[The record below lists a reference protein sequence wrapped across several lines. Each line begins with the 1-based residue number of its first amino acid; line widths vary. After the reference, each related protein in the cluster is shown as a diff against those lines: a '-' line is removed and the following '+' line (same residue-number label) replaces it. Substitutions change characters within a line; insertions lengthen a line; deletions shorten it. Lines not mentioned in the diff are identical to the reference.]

1 MYGKLC
7 VYLRCGFGARKN
19 RRTTRTIFERY
30 RMKKKTKELVYLRS
44 RPRKDGTQALF
55 LRATVNG
62 TRKDEYLKLYLVPER
77 TKADREKNRETL
89 ALAESIKAQRIVEL
103 QQMKFGIDA
112 PIVKDVLF
120 YDYMQT
126 IIDRKDGTTKTS
138 WQNCRAH
145 LLRYE
150 PNMKLKIGDITPRWV
165 QGFRDYLDEKAMQW
179 AIDDRKRDV
188 EPKPIAQGTK
198 ALMFQKL
205 CTVFNLAVK
214 EGVLA
219 RNPSLNVERFKEP
232 ESDREFLSVEEMR
245 HLATVPAPSEV
256 LGRAFFF
263 SCLTGLRWSDIEK
276 LTWHEVQKVGDVT
289 RIVFKQKKTRS
300 QEYLDI
306 NDQAVALM
314 GDRGEDSARVFPGL
328 GAIQQ
333 ARIGIAAWVKSAG
346 INKHITFHCARH
358 SFAIMMLDAGVDL
371 YTLSKLMGHKSI
383 ESTQIYAKILDKHK
397 QAAITRIP
405 KIF

>member
-1 MYGKLC
+1 MCIFAVRNWCAGKFAHHAHHL
-7 VYLRCGFGARKN
+7 
-19 RRTTRTIFERY
+19 FEY
-30 RMKKKTKELVYLRS
+30 YKMKKKTKELVYLRS

-62 TRKDEYLKLYLVPER
+62 VRKDEYLKLYLVPER
-77 TKADREKNRETL
+77 TKADREMNRETL

-103 QQMKFGIDA
+103 QQMKFGIDT
-112 PIVKDVLF
+112 PVVKDILF
-120 YDYMQT
+120 YDYIQT

-145 LLRYE
+145 LLLYE
-150 PNMKLKIGDITPRWV
+150 PNLKLKIGDITPRWV

-179 AIDDRKRDV
+179 AIDNRKRDV
-188 EPKPIAQGTK
+188 DPKPIAQGTK

-219 RNPSLNVERFKEP
+219 RNPSLNVERFKES

-306 NDQAVALM
+306 NDQAVSMM
-314 GDRGEDSARVFPGL
+314 GDHGEDCAKVFPGL

>member
-1 MYGKLC
+1 M
-7 VYLRCGFGARKN
+7 
-19 RRTTRTIFERY
+19 RTILSETCE
-30 RMKKKTKELVYLRS
+30 MKEKTKELVYLRS
-44 RPRKDGTQALF
+44 RPRKDGTMSLF

-62 TRKDEYLKLYLVPER
+62 VRKDEYLKLYLVPER
-77 TKADREKNRETL
+77 TKADREKNRNTL
-89 ALAESIKAQRIVEL
+89 ALAESIKAQRVVEL
-103 QQMKFGIDA
+103 QQMRFGIDA
-112 PIVKDVLF
+112 PVVKDVLF
-120 YDYMQT
+120 YDYMQAV
-126 IIDRKDGTTKTS
+126 IDRKEGTTKTS

-150 PNMKLKIGDITPRWV
+150 PNLKLKISDITPRWV
-165 QGFRDYLDEKAMQW
+165 RGFRDYLDEKAMQW
-179 AIDDRKRDV
+179 AIDDRKREV
-188 EPKPIAQGTK
+188 EPRQLAQGTK

-214 EGVLA
+214 EGLLA

-245 HLATVPAPSEV
+245 HLAAVPAPSEV

-276 LTWHEVQKVGDVT
+276 LTWHEVGKVGNVT

-300 QEYLDI
+300 REYLDV
-306 NDQAVALM
+306 NDQAVTLM
-314 GDRGEDSARVFPGL
+314 GERGEDGARVFAGL
-328 GAIQQ
+328 GTIQQ
-333 ARIGIAAWVKSAG
+333 ARISIAAWVKAAG

-383 ESTQIYAKILDKHK
+383 ESTQMYATILDKHK

>member
-1 MYGKLC
+1 M
-7 VYLRCGFGARKN
+7 
-19 RRTTRTIFERY
+19 T
-30 RMKKKTKELVYLRS
+30 KKTKELVYLRS
-44 RPRKDGTQALF
+44 RPRKDGTLALF

-62 TRKDEYLKLYLVPER
+62 VRKDEYLKLYLVPER
-77 TKADREKNRETL
+77 TKGDREKNRETL
-89 ALAESIKAQRIVEL
+89 ALAESIKAQRIVEI

-112 PIVKDVLF
+112 PVVRDVLF
-120 YDYMQT
+120 YDYLQS
-126 IIDRKDGTTKTS
+126 IIDRKDGTTKVS

-145 LLRYE
+145 LLRYDS
-150 PNMKLKIGDITPRWV
+150 NLKLRITDITPRWV

-179 AIDDRKRDV
+179 AIDDRKREV
-188 EPKPIAQGTK
+188 EPKPIAEGTK

-205 CTVFNLAVK
+205 CSVLNFAVK
-214 EGVLA
+214 EGVLL
-219 RNPSLNVERFKEP
+219 RNPSLNVERFKET
-232 ESDREFLSVEEMR
+232 ESDREFLTVDEMR
-245 HLATVPAPSEV
+245 HLATIPAPSEM

-263 SCLTGLRWSDIEK
+263 SCLTGLRWSDVEK
-276 LTWHEVQKVGDVT
+276 LTWHEVQKVGEVT

-306 NDQAVALM
+306 NDQAVVLM
-314 GDRGEDSARVFPGL
+314 GDRGEDNARVFPGL

-333 ARIGIAAWVKSAG
+333 ARVGIAAWVKSAG

-397 QAAITRIP
+397 QAAISLIP
-405 KIF
+405 KLF

>member
-1 MYGKLC
+1 
-7 VYLRCGFGARKN
+7 
-19 RRTTRTIFERY
+19 
-30 RMKKKTKELVYLRS
+30 MKKKTKELVYLRS
-44 RPRKDGTQALF
+44 RPRTDGTLSLF

-62 TRKDEYLKLYLVPER
+62 VRKDEYLKLYLVPER

-103 QQMKFGIDA
+103 QQMKFGIDT
-112 PIVKDVLF
+112 PIVKEVLF

-145 LLRYE
+145 LLRYD
-150 PNMKLKIGDITPRWV
+150 PNLKLKIGDITPRWV

-188 EPKPIAQGTK
+188 EPMPIAQGTK

-214 EGVLA
+214 EGVLV
-219 RNPSLNVERFKEP
+219 RNPSLNVERFKET
-232 ESDREFLSVEEMR
+232 ESDREFLTVEEIR
-245 HLATVPAPSEV
+245 HLTTVPAPSEV

-263 SCLTGLRWSDIEK
+263 SCLTGLRWSDVEK
-276 LTWHEVQKVGDVT
+276 LAWHEVQKVGDVT
-289 RIVFKQKKTRS
+289 RIVFKQKKTQS

-306 NDQAVALM
+306 NDQAVLLM
-314 GDRGEDSARVFPGL
+314 GERGDDNARVFPNL
-328 GAIQQ
+328 GALQQ
-333 ARIGIAAWVKSAG
+333 ARVSITAWVKSAG

-371 YTLSKLMGHKSI
+371 YTLSKLMGHRSI

-397 QAAITRIP
+397 QAAITLIP

>member
-1 MYGKLC
+1 MVRGKI
-7 VYLRCGFGARKN
+7 GAPGAPF
-19 RRTTRTIFERY
+19 FERY

-77 TKADREKNRETL
+77 TRADREKNRETL

-138 WQNCRAH
+138 WQNCRSH

-150 PNMKLKIGDITPRWV
+150 PNLKLKIGDITPRWV
-165 QGFRDYLDEKAMQW
+165 QGFRDYLDGKAMQW
-179 AIDDRKRDV
+179 DIDARKRDV
-188 EPKPIAQGTK
+188 EPKGISQGTK

-205 CTVFNLAVK
+205 CTVFNLAVR

-276 LTWHEVQKVGDVT
+276 LRWHEVQKVGDVT
-289 RIVFKQKKTRS
+289 RIVFKQKKTGSR
-300 QEYLDI
+300 EYLDI
-306 NDQAVALM
+306 SDQAVSLM
-314 GDRGEDSARVFPGL
+314 GNRGEDGEEVFQGL

-333 ARIGIAAWVKSAG
+333 ARVGIAAWVRSAG

-383 ESTQIYAKILDKHK
+383 ESTQIYAKILDRHK

>member
-1 MYGKLC
+1 MCIFAVRFWCAHKSAHQTHLFEFYG
-7 VYLRCGFGARKN
+7 
-19 RRTTRTIFERY
+19 
-30 RMKKKTKELVYLRS
+30 MKKKAKELVYLRS
-44 RPRKDGTQALF
+44 RPRKDGTLSLF

-89 ALAESIKAQRIVEL
+89 ALAESIRAKRVVEL
-103 QQMKFGIDA
+103 QQKKFGMDVTV
-112 PIVKDVLF
+112 VKDVLF
-120 YDYMQT
+120 YDYLQA
-126 IIDRKDGTTKTS
+126 IIDRKDGTTKVS

-150 PNMKLKIGDITPRWV
+150 PDLRLRLADITPRWV
-165 QGFRDYLDEKAMQW
+165 QGFRDYLDDKAMQW

-198 ALMFQKL
+198 ALLFQKL
-205 CTVFNLAVK
+205 CAVFNLAVK
-214 EGVLA
+214 EGILS
-219 RNPSLNVERFKEP
+219 RNPSMNVERFKEP
-232 ESDREFLSVEEMR
+232 ESNREFLTVEEMR

-263 SCLTGLRWSDIEK
+263 SCLTGLRWSDIVK
-276 LTWHEVQKVGDVT
+276 LRWHEVQVIGGIT
-289 RIVFKQKKTRS
+289 RIVFRQKKTGS

-306 NDQAVALM
+306 NGQAVALM
-314 GDRGEDSARVFPGL
+314 GERGEDDAKVFPGL
-328 GAIQQ
+328 GTLQQ
-333 ARIGIAAWVKSAG
+333 GRMGVTAWVRAAG

-371 YTLSKLMGHKSI
+371 YTLSKLMGHQSI

-397 QAAITRIP
+397 QVAITLIP
-405 KIF
+405 KLF

>member
-1 MYGKLC
+1 M
-7 VYLRCGFGARKN
+7 
-19 RRTTRTIFERY
+19 
-30 RMKKKTKELVYLRS
+30 MKKTKELVYLRS
-44 RPRKDGTQALF
+44 RPRKDGTISLF

-62 TRKDEYLKLYLVPER
+62 VRKDEYLKLYLVPER
-77 TKADREKNRETL
+77 SKADREKNRETL
-89 ALAESIKAQRIVEL
+89 ALAESIKAQRIVEI

-112 PIVKDVLF
+112 PVIKDVLF

-126 IIDRKDGTTKTS
+126 IIDRKDGTTKNS
-138 WQNCRAH
+138 WQNCRSH

-150 PNMKLKIGDITPRWV
+150 PNLNLKIGDITPRWV
-165 QGFRDYLDEKAMQW
+165 QGFRDYLDRKAMQW
-179 AIDDRKRDV
+179 DIDDRKRDV
-188 EPKPIAQGTK
+188 ETRQIAQGTK

-214 EGVLA
+214 EGMLS
-219 RNPSLNVERFKEP
+219 RNPTLNVERFKEP
-232 ESDREFLSVEEMR
+232 ESDREFLTVEEMR

-289 RIVFKQKKTRS
+289 RIVFRQKKTRS

-306 NDQAVALM
+306 NDQAVVLM
-314 GDRGEDSARVFPGL
+314 GDRGVDDEKVFAGL

-333 ARIGIAAWVKSAG
+333 ARISISAWVRSAG

-383 ESTQIYAKILDKHK
+383 ESTQIYARILDKHK
-397 QAAITRIP
+397 QAAITLIP
-405 KIF
+405 KIL